1 MMNKMIRNRQR
12 GSAMLVT
19 MILIAALLAGVA
31 VLVSLQLTSTKSTE
45 TTRTGLAALHCA
57 DAGLAASRV
66 WVGSQETYVKANLGG
81 TLPNLDAYFTAA
93 NPDRNDIDGD
103 GVADFTVSVF
113 ASTDVSRVWL
123 VSRCIKY
130 PDAPKEVRE
139 LIEFS
144 TSGTQYKWQEGGAF
158 GNNNA
163 N

>member
-1 MMNKMIRNRQR
+1 MMNKMIRNGQR

-66 WVGSQETYVKANLGG
+66 WVGSNEAYVKANLGG
-81 TLPNLDAYFTAA
+81 TPGALTTYFASTTPAR
-93 NPDRNDIDGD
+93 DDIDGD
-103 GVADFTVSVF
+103 GTSDFQVTVL
-113 ASTDVSRVWL
+113 ASTNVDRVWL

-139 LIEFS
+139 LIEFA
-144 TSGTQYKWQEGGAF
+144 TTGTQYKWQEGGAF